1 MPRLNNDY
9 NGADQ
14 FDHSSSPFNP
24 SVPIRKNNRR
34 NNISFDRT
42 FDFFGFGGSSQQNN
56 ILNINTSNN
65 NGLSGLFKTMNV
77 GPDKSNNFNSA
88 AEAMGMEIGGGLQ
101 RSNSIFGR
109 SIGGITAYFHNRHN
123 SANID
128 KKEKYFETEVDGKL
142 DPLDSNKLPNQQTF
156 DERRRKQ
163 EMTMNNTMDIPNKH
177 NTSRRTN
184 SMAFN
189 LANNPFHFRR
199 TISRIPTNTD
209 RKKLSRQLSISMQ
222 KNVELIRRQS
232 SLGNIIT

>member
-1 MPRLNNDY
+1 MLKLNNDY

-24 SVPIRKNNRR
+24 TVPIRKNNRR

-42 FDFFGFGGSSQQNN
+42 FDFFGFGNSAQPNN
-56 ILNINTSNN
+56 ILNINNSNN
-65 NGLSGLFKTMNV
+65 NGLSGLFKTMNAV
-77 GPDKSNNFNSA
+77 QDKSNNFNSA
-88 AEAMGMEIGGGLQ
+88 AEAMGMDFGGALQ
-101 RSNSIFGR
+101 KPNSIFGR
-109 SIGGITAYFHNRHN
+109 SIGGLTASFHNRHN
-123 SANID
+123 SASID
-128 KKEKYFETEVDGKL
+128 KKVKYFETEIDGKL
-142 DPLDSNKLPNQQTF
+142 DSLENSKLPDQQTF

-163 EMTMNNTMDIPNKH
+163 EMTINNTMDIPKRS

-189 LANNPFHFRR
+189 LASNPFHFRR

-209 RKKLSRQLSISMQ
+209 RKKMSSQLSMSIH

-232 SLGNIIT
+232 SLGNIVT